1 MIKEYEYNFVEFDYR
16 ELLIEIFEKK
26 NNKALN
32 G

>member
-16 ELLIEIFEKK
+16 ELLIAIFEKK